1 MLGISIWGL
10 GLLLFG
16 ATGWTKLVGIG
27 ATKVSISHGET
38 LSGLIIDAGSS
49 HWTWMVKKRLGLS
62 VYRVLMVIAD
72 LKRIKHI
79 LILTFNERHLEHS
92 HWGDMSSTP
101 TIVPVN
107 LIKWRNTNRLAS
119 KLRDLNIWGLNN
131 KSVLRL
137 YLLSG
142 ESSPSNRILNRM
154 PTVNPLFTASIYL
167 FKPMMNWLV
176 LKKLQHTTYSKEKKT
191 FCSLE
196 SSLKQSQ
203 DPPFFKQPG
212 IIPWLVVN
220 RKPGL
225 GGNSMWCSCKH
236 SKMHALAWNYW
247 RWHGALLTS

>member
-1 MLGISIWGL
+1 
-10 GLLLFG
+10 
-16 ATGWTKLVGIG
+16 
-27 ATKVSISHGET
+27 
-38 LSGLIIDAGSS
+38 
-49 HWTWMVKKRLGLS
+49 MVKKRLDLS
-62 VYRVLMVIAD
+62 VYIVLVVIGD

-107 LIKWRNTNRLAS
+107 LIKWRNSDRLAS
-119 KLRDLNIWGLNN
+119 KCRNLNIRNLNN

-176 LKKLQHTTYSKEKKT
+176 LKGFHHTTYSKKKKL
-191 FCSLE
+191 FGSLE

-203 DPPFFKQPG
+203 DPPSLKQPG
-212 IIPWLVVN
+212 YHTLACSKPQTGFGWKQHVMQLQALQDACSGLKLLKMAWSSVDELVV
-220 RKPGL
+220 
-225 GGNSMWCSCKH
+225 
-236 SKMHALAWNYW
+236 
-247 RWHGALLTS
+247 